1 MMTAVAPH
9 LFGHIS
15 PLTSGLAVTDTY
27 LGDMFRDL
35 SPLSLRARIRAR
47 RARGERGAVAIEAAI
62 LTPLLILLIF
72 GIIEFGML
80 FKDWLAVTSSVR
92 AGTRMASA
100 EPRVMTFAQDAAD
113 QVAREGSALDMAN
126 VQELWIYKAQTSG
139 SNAGYPVGGDSSFSN
154 CTTCVKFHWNAGT
167 KTFVAYSN
175 TWAATAQNACQGD
188 ASHDAIGVYLKILHP
203 GVTGLI
209 FGDMTIK
216 EHSVMSLEPIP
227 TTKTCK

>member
-1 MMTAVAPH
+1 MFPCP
-9 LFGHIS
+9 S
-15 PLTSGLAVTDTY
+15 PATLLA
-27 LGDMFRDL
+27 
-35 SPLSLRARIRAR
+35 RARAR
-47 RARGERGAVAIEAAI
+47 RARGEKGAVAIEAAI
-62 LTPLLILLIF
+62 LTPLLILLLF

-100 EPRVMTFAQDAAD
+100 EPRVTSFAQDAAD

-126 VQELWIYKAQTSG
+126 VQELWVYKAQTSG
-139 SNAGYPVGGDSSFSN
+139 SNAGFPVGGDSNFNS
-154 CTTCVKFHWNAGT
+154 CTSCVKFHWSASA
-167 KTFVAYSN
+167 KKFVAYST
-175 TWAATAQNACQGD
+175 TWTSTSQNACQGD
-188 ASHDAIGVYLKILHP
+188 SAHDAVGVYLKIIHP

-209 FGDMTIK
+209 FGDLTIK